1 MLRAAGACA
10 PQKCHPACVVPDF
23 NGFSVSADPDC
34 RRRQTEYSWC
44 NPPSTD
50 FARTSAPAEGRVR
63 RVPARCVDVRPC
75 SGQPTRAG
83 SARAPKPESRRAHLA
98 HVGRLPA
105 PLRWSSGPAAP
116 SRRAA
121 GGPSRAP
128 LLAVVSVTTK
138 IGVLVCRPH
147 IAVARAMVEAVPQET
162 PTCEAFAMLRRTA
175 TGRLRD

>member
-1 MLRAAGACA
+1 MPKKCALRSRGAM
-10 PQKCHPACVVPDF
+10 
-23 NGFSVSADPDC
+23 
-34 RRRQTEYSWC
+34 RRPR
-44 NPPSTD
+44 
-50 FARTSAPAEGRVR
+50 ARRPT
-63 RVPARCVDVRPC
+63 ARATALVE
-75 SGQPTRAG
+75 RAG
-83 SARAPKPESRRAHLA
+83 
-98 HVGRLPA
+98 
-105 PLRWSSGPAAP
+105 GPAAP

-162 PTCEAFAMLRRTA
+162 LTCEAFAMLRRAA